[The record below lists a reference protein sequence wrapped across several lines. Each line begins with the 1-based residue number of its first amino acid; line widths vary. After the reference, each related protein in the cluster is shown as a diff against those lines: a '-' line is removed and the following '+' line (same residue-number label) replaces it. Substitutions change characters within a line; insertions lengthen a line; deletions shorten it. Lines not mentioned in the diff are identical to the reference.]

1 MKKFLFTILLIMTA
15 IFTYGQT
22 TYYWV
27 GGTAGTTGINTGS
40 NWNTDPGGL
49 GSSRPSS
56 IGATDILIFDGTNL
70 GGSTPATGAA
80 IVLASGGITC
90 AQVKF
95 VNNVN
100 ITLLRPTSGTSTII
114 LAGELGEDFVIDAG
128 SSLFI
133 NSPLGSIR
141 FTLQTTVNACRV
153 SGVLSVITS
162 QQIRFENGISGAAG
176 TFVFKNGSSFTT
188 NITSGS
194 SSYAFGNS
202 SQSSEKWV
210 VFEDGAHLYYQ
221 GGYSP
226 MGSTSGYSAIDF
238 RPGSV
243 WHHRA
248 DNPLSGFG
256 SFFNNKSF
264 GSIIVENNATL
275 TADGPIYRINNLTV
289 NSGSTFKVHSSGQTA
304 IMGNLTVNGSLT
316 ADAGTSNELIL
327 AGNTPQLVSGTGTI
341 NVPAI
346 IVSDKS
352 SVTLS
357 NNIALETTAAIIG
370 KMNFTNRQLTGT
382 AAFTAKAATAATAGT
397 GNLTSGSYLI
407 KANTGFTG
415 NVRGFTISGAGV
427 PANTVIID
435 LSSTGDSIYISQ
447 PATATATAVALSI
460 STAGAT
466 LQTANAGGLG
476 SGTGSVALTGSRSFH
491 DGLNYIFDAATI
503 TPFGVNTVP
512 AANTLPVASLI
523 VNAEVTTNSSVAIS
537 NNMTLAGKF
546 ILRPSD
552 TLHLLGTATLT
563 GTFGAANYIATGF
576 NVSGGTQSL
585 VLIDNVSGSMLIPV
599 GTPNYYLPYTITPT
613 AAADFSTSIFIG
625 MTADGLING
634 TPFTAL
640 QKQTVVNAVWQINRT
655 SGTATA
661 TIQLNWDAALEG
673 STFSTLPDT
682 DIGII
687 ANNGSIW
694 SVPLGPGNNTAN
706 NASAAVT
713 SFGSFSAGTIP
724 QADPFVFNA
733 MADRTYGNT
742 DFNGGATSLNTTQPI
757 VYNSSNTAV
766 ATIVGNNIHITG
778 AGSTVITASQATDG
792 FYPAASIMQPLTVLK
807 ANLEIKADNKT
818 KFESLAN
825 PTLTATYTGFVYAQ
839 TPAALLTPAILTTT
853 AVTASIPGNYPI
865 TVNGATSNNY
875 NISFVNGTLTI
886 LPKQN
891 QTITF
896 AAPAVKTYGAA
907 DFSTG
912 ATSTNTTIPV
922 TYTSSNTS
930 VATVTGNIIHIT
942 GAGTTTITAMQAG
955 SDGYFAAANVAR
967 TLTVNKANLTIRVTD
982 TTRTAGQDNPVFNI
996 VYTGFVLGETVASL
1010 TTPPVIITTATAA
1023 SSPGYYSLTPSGAA
1037 SGNYNITFT
1046 SGRLTIL
1053 PASGLDR
1060 QQLFAFLNTSG
1071 SITVRVY
1078 ATQTAL
1084 ADIVIYDMNGR
1095 FMATRNLLINNGF
1108 ASVDVLVPGLIS
1120 GVYAVVVKGKGV
1132 DLKTLIQ
1139 AVK

>member
-1 MKKFLFTILLIMTA
+1 MKKVLFTFLLVLIA
-15 IFTYGQT
+15 GIGFGQT

-40 NWNTDPGGL
+40 NWNTDLGGL

-56 IGATDILIFDGTNL
+56 SGATDILIFDGTNL

-80 IVLASGGITC
+80 IVLASAGITC

-100 ITLLRPTSGTSTII
+100 VTLRRPTGGTSTLT
-114 LAGELGEDFVIDAG
+114 LAGEAGEDFIIEAG

-133 NSPLGSIR
+133 NSPAGSIR
-141 FTLQTTVNACRV
+141 FTLQTTVDACRV
-153 SGVLSVITS
+153 SGVLSIITS
-162 QQIRFENGISGAAG
+162 QQMRFENSTSGTAG
-176 TFVFKNGSSFTT
+176 TFVFKSGSSFTT

-210 VFEDGAHLYYQ
+210 VFEDGAQLYYQ

-226 MGSTSGYSAIDF
+226 MGSTSGFSAIDF

-248 DNPLSGFG
+248 DNPTSGFG

-264 GSIIVENNATL
+264 GNIIVENNATL

-289 NSGSTFKVHSSGQTA
+289 NTGCTFKTHTSGQTA

-327 AGNTPQLVSGTGTI
+327 AGNMPQLVSGTGTI
-341 NVPAI
+341 SVPAI
-346 IVSDKS
+346 IVSDRS

-357 NNIALETTAAIIG
+357 NNIALETNASIIG
-370 KMNFTNRQLTGT
+370 KINFTDKQLTGT
-382 AAFTAKAATAATAGT
+382 AAFTAKAATTAAAGT

-407 KANTGFTG
+407 TGNMGFTG
-415 NVRGFTISGAGV
+415 NVRGFTISGAGL
-427 PANTVIID
+427 PANTVIVD
-435 LSSTGDSIYISQ
+435 LSSTEDSIYISQ

-466 LQTANAGGLG
+466 LQTANTGGLG
-476 SGTGSVALTGSRSFH
+476 SATGSVAVTGSQTFQ

-512 AANTLPVASLI
+512 AANTLPAASVI
-523 VNAEVTTNSSVAIS
+523 VNADVTTNSSLAIS

-546 ILRPSD
+546 TLRPSD
-552 TLHLLGTATLT
+552 TLHLMNAATLT
-563 GTFGAANYIATGF
+563 GSFGAANYIATGF
-576 NVSGGTQSL
+576 NVASATQSL
-585 VLIDNVSGSMLIPV
+585 VQIDNVTGSRLIPV
-599 GTPNYYLPYTITPT
+599 GTPNYYLPYNITPT
-613 AAADFSTSIFIG
+613 AAANFSTSVFIG

-640 QKQTVVNAVWQINRT
+640 QKQTVVNAVWQIKRT
-655 SGTATA
+655 SGTTTA
-661 TIQLNWDAALEG
+661 DIQLNWDAALEG

-682 DIGII
+682 DIGVI
-687 ANNGSIW
+687 ANDGATW

-706 NASAAVT
+706 NASASVT
-713 SFGSFSAGTIP
+713 TFGSFSAGTIP

-733 MADRTYGNT
+733 LADRTYGDA
-742 DFNGGATSLNTTQPI
+742 DFNGGATSLNTAQPI
-757 VYNSSNTAV
+757 VYSSSNTAV

-778 AGSTVITASQATDG
+778 AGNTVITASQATDG
-792 FYPAASIMQPLTVLK
+792 FYPAASIMQPLTILK

-818 KFESLAN
+818 KFEGLAN
-825 PTLTATYTGFVYAQ
+825 PILTATYTGFVYAQ
-839 TPAALLTPAILTTT
+839 TAAALLTPAILTTT
-853 AVTASIPGNYPI
+853 AVTASVPGNYPI

-912 ATSTNTTIPV
+912 ATSTNTTIPI
-922 TYTSSNTS
+922 TYISSNTS
-930 VATVTGNIIHIT
+930 VATVTGNTIHIT
-942 GAGTTTITAMQAG
+942 GAGTTTITAMQVG
-955 SDGYFAAANVAR
+955 NDGYFAAPNVVR

-982 TTRTAGQDNPVFNI
+982 TTKTAGQANPVFNI
-996 VYTGFVLGETVASL
+996 VYTGFVLGETVANL
-1010 TTPPVIITTATAA
+1010 TTPPAIITTATAA
-1023 SSPGYYSLTPSGAA
+1023 SSPGYYSLTPAGAA
-1037 SGNYNITFT
+1037 SGNYNISFT

-1078 ATQTAL
+1078 ATQSAL
-1084 ADIVIYDMNGR
+1084 ADIVVYDMSGR
-1095 FMATRNLLINNGF
+1095 FMAKRNLLINNGF
-1108 ASVDVLVPGLIS
+1108 ASANVLIPGLTS
-1120 GVYAVVVKGKGV
+1120 GVYAVVVTGNGV

-1139 AVK
+1139 VVK